1 MAAKKIGY
9 EGAGPLGVVFA
20 ALVSNNYWCQ
30 QGWEIDDNPVGTGFE
45 IFWMIFEP
53 ILFGLTGTVVKLN
66 ELDPS
71 IVSYGIAIISAGV
84 ILRILATVG
93 IAFGDNLNMKEKLF
107 VALSWMAKAI
117 VQAALG
123 PVFLKR
129 LEENPDA
136 TEEEIRWAKTMSMI
150 CVLSIIL
157 TAPLGALLIAVTGT
171 KLLTKTAPL
180 QESHLR
186 RGSGWT
192 RRPSLYD
199 LSIKDADEE
208 DRIRNP
214 ELRIDKQTMANTSQN
229 QGRPLPIYTVEE

>member
-1 MAAKKIGY
+1 
-9 EGAGPLGVVFA
+9 
-20 ALVSNNYWCQ
+20 
-30 QGWEIDDNPVGTGFE
+30 
-45 IFWMIFEP
+45 
-53 ILFGLTGTVVKLN
+53 
-66 ELDPS
+66 
-71 IVSYGIAIISAGV
+71 
-84 ILRILATVG
+84 
-93 IAFGDNLNMKEKLF
+93 
-107 VALSWMAKAI
+107 MAKAI

-186 RGSGWT
+186 RGFTTATCLTKCVAKINDIDSQVQAGHV
-192 RRPSLYD
+192 
-199 LSIKDADEE
+199 
-208 DRIRNP
+208 DR
-214 ELRIDKQTMANTSQN
+214 LCTT
-229 QGRPLPIYTVEE
+229 